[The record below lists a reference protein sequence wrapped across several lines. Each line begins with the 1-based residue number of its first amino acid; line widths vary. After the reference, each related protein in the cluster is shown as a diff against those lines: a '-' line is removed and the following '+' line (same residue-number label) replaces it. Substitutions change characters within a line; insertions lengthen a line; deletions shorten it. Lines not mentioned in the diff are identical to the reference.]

1 MSQYLQNSPV
11 PDKVSLQAEHSLT
24 QGEGDLDGDSDEGGE
39 PGPHVLHHQHE
50 ADHEAA
56 DAAHPGQHPHQAVP
70 ELAPSAAA
78 KGSEIYSV
86 RLFPFSFL
94 RAVYVLFTR
103 KSRIGKLS

>member
-1 MSQYLQNSPV
+1 MGQNLQNSPV

-56 DAAHPGQHPHQAVP
+56 DAAHPGQDPHQAVA
-70 ELAPSAAA
+70 ELAPSTAA
-78 KGSEIYSV
+78 KGSDKI
-86 RLFPFSFL
+86 
-94 RAVYVLFTR
+94 
-103 KSRIGKLS
+103 